1 MHNLMHEAI
10 KQRISNAMKRH
21 YNYARIEKTGDDSV
35 NQAICEAIESW
46 GYKVAQNKSFIM
58 VLL

>member
-1 MHNLMHEAI
+1 MHKAI

-21 YNYARIEKTGDDSV
+21 YHYARIEKTNDDSV
-35 NQAICEAIESW
+35 NQAVCEVIESW

>member
-21 YNYARIEKTGDDSV
+21 YHYARIEKTGDDSV
-35 NQAICEAIESW
+35 NQAVCEVIESW

>member
-10 KQRISNAMKRH
+10 KQRISNAIKRH
-21 YNYARIEKTGDDSV
+21 CHYARIEKTDDDSV
-35 NQAICEAIESW
+35 NQAVCEVIESW